1 MIGLK
6 RNTVKLYPH
15 SNEWGNLAEATI
27 KDLKDIFSDKAVDV
41 QHVGSTSIKEI
52 KAKPIID
59 IAVGVKSFE
68 DVDKLIETLE
78 DKGFIHVEKND
89 DESQRFF
96 SSGDFDADTRTHHIH
111 VVIFGD
117 KEWCDYIKF
126 RDTLNNDVSKRRA
139 YEELKLNLEK
149 KYPNDR
155 YEYTEAKAD
164 FISGILNNKK

>member
-15 SNEWGNLAEATI
+15 SNEWENLAEATI
-27 KDLKDIFSDKAVDV
+27 KDLKDIFSDKAVDI

-59 IAVGVKSFE
+59 IAVGVKSFD

-89 DESQRFF
+89 DENQRFF

-126 RDTLNNDVSKRRA
+126 RDTLNNDVSKRMA
-139 YEELKLNLEK
+139 YEELKINLEK

-155 YEYTEAKAD
+155 YRYTESKSD
-164 FISGILNNKK
+164 FIMRILNG

>member
-6 RNTVKLYPH
+6 RNIVKLYPH
-15 SNEWGNLAEATI
+15 SDEWRRVAEATI
-27 KDLKDIFSDKAVDV
+27 KDLKDIFSDKAIDI
-41 QHVGSTSIKEI
+41 QHIGSTSIKEI

-68 DVDKLIETLE
+68 DVDKIIETLE
-78 DKGFIHVEKND
+78 DRGFIHMVKND

-96 SSGDFDADTRTHHIH
+96 SSGDFGADTRTHHIH

-126 RDTLNNDVSKRRA
+126 RDTLNNDVSKRRS
-139 YEELKLNLEK
+139 YEELKINLEK

-155 YEYTEAKAD
+155 YRYTESKAD
-164 FISGILNNKK
+164 FIGGILNE